1 MLPKEIQEYLAQRE
15 VAYTLI
21 QHDPTDSAIQ
31 AALGLGI
38 DPARV
43 AVASLVKDKLGT
55 LLLVYPSSSLL
66 DMEALNNN
74 LRREFALLPSNEI
87 GMEFPVYSHGQCLP
101 LAMVYQIGAEVHSS
115 FTNSKDV
122 YFSVSNTTLCQISGS
137 HFCLLQGPA
146 MYDDFFVQLQK
157 IKSNKPTQQFRRNRK
172 EIIRQR
178 LEKIDS
184 LPAMPTIA
192 QRLLH
197 LSNNPYAGARDLAM
211 VIEQDPS
218 LSAQLVRY
226 ARSPLY
232 GFTGD
237 LHSIQDVVSR
247 VLGFDMVLDMAIGV
261 SVGRMFRNPRE
272 GKLGLEDYWRHAI
285 FCAVL
290 TQKLTAAVKGPH
302 KARPGMAYL
311 CGLLHNFG
319 FLLLGHLFPQEFM
332 MLNKAITK
340 FPNNSVI
347 DLENTVVGVTHM
359 ELGVWLMKAWNM
371 QDEIVLSIREHHNEY
386 YRDAHCVYPNLVLVA
401 NRLLHEME
409 FGDEISSTIPQGLI
423 DHLGLDMDKVQ
434 QILEQTLSEGQGLEY
449 MALQMAA

>member
-1 MLPKEIQEYLAQRE
+1 MLPKEIQEYFEQRG
-15 VAYTLI
+15 VAFEILKHAPSDTA
-21 QHDPTDSAIQ
+21 SQ
-31 AALGLGI
+31 AAISLGI

-43 AVASLVKDKLGT
+43 AIATVVKDKLGT
-55 LLLVYPSSSLL
+55 LLLVYPSNTLL
-66 DMEALNNN
+66 DIESLNETIG
-74 LRREFALLPSNEI
+74 RKFALLSKEE
-87 GMEFPVYSHGQCLP
+87 MEMEYPVYSNGQCVP
-101 LAMVYQIGAEVHSS
+101 LASIYQVGAEVHSS
-115 FTNSKDV
+115 YACSQDV
-122 YFSVSNTTLCQISGS
+122 YFVIDQTALCKISGAN
-137 HFCLLQGPA
+137 FCMLQGPA
-146 MYDDFFVQLQK
+146 MYDDFFVQLQEVK
-157 IKSNKPTQQFRRNRK
+157 AVKLKQQFRKSRK
-172 EIIRQR
+172 EMIRER

-192 QRLLH
+192 QRLLQ
-197 LSNNPYAGARDLAM
+197 LSANPYAGARDLAM

-237 LHSIQDVVSR
+237 LNSIQDVVSR
-247 VLGFDMVLDMAIGV
+247 VLGFDMVLDMAICV
-261 SVGRMFRNPRE
+261 SVGRMFRNPKE
-272 GKLGLEDYWRHAI
+272 GKLGLENYWRHAI

-290 TQKLTAAVKGPH
+290 SQKFASAVKGPH
-302 KARPGMAYL
+302 KARPGTAYL

-371 QDEIVLSIREHHNEY
+371 QDEIVFSIREHHNEH
-386 YRDAHCVYPNLVLVA
+386 YRDSHCVYPNLVLVA
-401 NRLLHEME
+401 NRMLHDME
-409 FGDEISSTIPQGLI
+409 FGDELSSTIPQGII
-423 DHLGLDMDKVQ
+423 DHLGLDMDKVRE
-434 QILEQTLSEGQGLEY
+434 IFEKTISEGQGLEY